1 MNWDAVT
8 AKWERFRG
16 EARRQWGKLSDE
28 DLDYAAGEK
37 ERLIGKLQ
45 ERYGWTLEQA
55 EQSAEECFDGLV
67 V

>member
-28 DLDYAAGEK
+28 DLDYTAGEK

-45 ERYGWTLEQA
+45 ERYGWTPEQA